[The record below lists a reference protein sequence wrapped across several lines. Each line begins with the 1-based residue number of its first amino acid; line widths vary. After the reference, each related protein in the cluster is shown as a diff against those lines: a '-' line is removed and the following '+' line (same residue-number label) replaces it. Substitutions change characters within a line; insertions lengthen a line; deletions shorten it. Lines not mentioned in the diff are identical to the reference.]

1 MICITKPI
9 TSTSG
14 FPVFA
19 TVIMANHIVVKDD
32 RNAAKHLTDED
43 IKVRS
48 ELYPYF
54 WREFQIRPALF

>member
-1 MICITKPI
+1 M
-9 TSTSG
+9 
-14 FPVFA
+14 FA

-48 ELYPYF
+48 VLNLNF
-54 WREFQIRPALF
+54 WRESQTLPASF